1 MSALQFKE
9 FYFINQMIKL
19 RKMRSA
25 VPVAHMEEKGNVY
38 GVLVKISEHVLK
50 TEAGK
55 TWTRLLWLRIEN
67 MVIHLQFPYNVQNFF
82 TRRGTVSFSRWI
94 LPRRVNSGLIPEVLQ
109 Y

>member
-38 GVLVKISEHVLK
+38 GVLVKISE
-50 TEAGK
+50 GK
-55 TWTRLLWLRIEN
+55 T
-67 MVIHLQFPYNVQNFF
+67 Q
-82 TRRGTVSFSRWI
+82 
-94 LPRRVNSGLIPEVLQ
+94 
-109 Y
+109 